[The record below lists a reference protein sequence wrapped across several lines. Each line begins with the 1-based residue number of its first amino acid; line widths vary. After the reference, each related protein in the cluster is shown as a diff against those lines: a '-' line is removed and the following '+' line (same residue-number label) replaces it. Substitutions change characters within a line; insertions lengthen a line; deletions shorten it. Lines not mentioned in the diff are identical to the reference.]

1 MIKTINFVVENNLY
15 LNIIKSIVDPIILH
29 LPGSIVSYEPIEDAI
44 NIDLLRKFNYTG
56 TSVFMSHG
64 IADKRWRNGQK
75 VKNYD
80 YICVSG
86 PLWEK
91 KMIREGIPNKKILT
105 VGYSKLDPIF
115 QNKIKKIPNKR
126 KQILWAPTHNIEK
139 WTIADVSSYPEF
151 SDCLPKFPCDFNI
164 NTSLHPGNKA
174 NRKPI
179 LQELINAD
187 IVISDCSSIMY
198 EAWALDKP
206 VIFPDWLVKEKII
219 KQYPRS
225 FEEKIYNEEIGYHAK
240 DMNDLIN
247 LIYIGLE
254 KGIDEKAQ
262 ELIEGIFPKK
272 LRGNSG
278 YVTAQK
284 LRELADKD

>member
-1 MIKTINFVVENNLY
+1 MAKIINFVLAKNLY
-15 LNIIKSIVDPIILH
+15 INVVRSIIDPIIIH
-29 LPGSIVSYEPIEDAI
+29 LPESTVSYEPLEDAI

-75 VKNYD
+75 VKKYD

-91 KMIREGIPNKKILT
+91 KMIREGIPDNKILT

-115 QNKIKKIPNKR
+115 QGPISKTSNSK
-126 KQILWAPTHNIEK
+126 KQILWAPTHNIKK
-139 WTIADVSSYPEF
+139 WTIADVSSYPGFSEYLNKLPSEF
-151 SDCLPKFPCDFNI
+151 DI

-174 NRKPI
+174 NKKPI
-179 LQELINAD
+179 LQELIDAD
-187 IVISDCSSIMY
+187 VVISDCSSIMY

-206 VIFPDWLVKEKII
+206 VIFPDWLVKDKII
-219 KQYPRS
+219 KQYPKS
-225 FEEKIYNEEIGYHAK
+225 FEKKIYNEEIGYHAK
-240 DMNDLIN
+240 DITELID

-254 KGIDEKAQ
+254 KGIDKKAQ
-262 ELIEGIFPKK
+262 EFIEGILPKN
-272 LRGNSG
+272 LRGTSG

-284 LRELADKD
+284 LRELAERD

>member
-1 MIKTINFVVENNLY
+1 MTKIINFVVKNNLY
-15 LNIIKSIVDPIILH
+15 LNIIKSIIDPILMH
-29 LPGSIVSYEPIEDAI
+29 LPESIVSYEPIVDAI

-56 TSVFMSHG
+56 TSVIMSHG

-75 VKNYD
+75 VKKYD

-91 KMIREGIPNKKILT
+91 KMISEGIPNKKILT

-115 QNKIKKIPNKR
+115 QGNISKTFNSK
-126 KQILWAPTHNIEK
+126 KQILWAPTHNIK
-139 WTIADVSSYPEF
+139 NWTIADVSSYPEF
-151 SDCLPKFPCDFNI
+151 SDCLPKLPNDFDI

-179 LQELINAD
+179 LQELVDAD
-187 IVISDCSSIMY
+187 VIISDCSSIMY

-206 VIFPDWLVKEKII
+206 VIFPDWLVKDKII

-247 LIYIGLE
+247 LIYVCLE

-272 LRGNSG
+272 LRGKSG

-284 LRELADKD
+284 FKELAEKD